1 MPRGKKAEVRKKEI
15 IEQFYQV
22 IVEDGLEKASLVK
35 IAARLSVSP
44 SLLIHHFKNKDEL
57 ILQLIDYI
65 IGKYSVSFSDMI
77 DAIQDS
83 RQRVSSILDLI
94 FSHEWTKTID
104 DSVYITC
111 LHLSH
116 QNNKVKKRLQGM
128 YGGFIGMLEKEIS
141 QYADD
146 NPGLELE
153 SEKLARLIVSLQ
165 EGLDIFKDLFP
176 DDRNFQD
183 LGSYVK
189 PLILNMLKT

>member
-1 MPRGKKAEVRKKEI
+1 MPRGKRAEVRKKEI

-22 IVEDGLEKASLVK
+22 IVEDGLEKASLVN
-35 IAARLSVSP
+35 IAKRLSVSP

-65 IGKYSVSFSDMI
+65 IEKYSEVFSDI
-77 DAIQDS
+77 TNTFQDS
-83 RQRVSSILDLI
+83 SQRIQSILDLI
-94 FSHEWTKTID
+94 YSYNWTKTID
-104 DSVYITC
+104 DRVYITC
-111 LHLSH
+111 LHLSQ
-116 QNNKVKKRLQGM
+116 QNDKVKKRLQGM
-128 YGGFIGMLEKEIS
+128 YRMLIGMLEKELE

-153 SEKLARLIVSLQ
+153 PKKLVRLIISLQ

-189 PLILNMLKT
+189 PLILNILKT